1 MLLLEGQTSEARKA
15 NPGQL
20 RDQKM
25 IGYFCGRREEK
36 LGDFLLSLPRYRLPF
51 TSIQCYL
58 GHVRSC
64 FFHLALNGLIVGLST
79 DNSFVPGQERRTG
92 VEEEDRSVIP
102 KARFH
107 PKLLFRLPIVK
118 NVGIGIVQAIDLN
131 RNEVIVITPLGSE
144 EMKEVNTLIR
154 HTECIPQVLVQNV
167 GVVVVGNGSTRHSR
181 RITLPPTSVAPVL
194 PWRGLVPT

>member
-1 MLLLEGQTSEARKA
+1 MDPSRVVLLEGQGSEARKA

-25 IGYFCGRREEK
+25 ISYFCGHREED
-36 LGDFLLSLPRYRLPF
+36 LGDYLLSLPRYRLPF
-51 TSIQCYL
+51 ASIQCYV

-64 FFHLALNGLIVGLST
+64 YFHLALNGLIVGLST
-79 DNSFVPGQERRTG
+79 DSSFEFGQERETG
-92 VEEEDRSVIP
+92 VMEEASSVIP
-102 KARFH
+102 KAKFH
-107 PKLLFRLPIVK
+107 PKLLTRLPIVK

-154 HTECIPQVLVQNV
+154 HTECIPQILIQNV
-167 GVVVVGNGSTRHSR
+167 GMVGKSDEST
-181 RITLPPTSVAPVL
+181 
-194 PWRGLVPT
+194 

>member
-1 MLLLEGQTSEARKA
+1 MVLLEGQTSDARKA

-20 RDQKM
+20 REQKM
-25 IGYFCGRREEK
+25 ISYFCGRREEK
-36 LGDFLLSLPRYRLPF
+36 LGDYLLSLPRYRLPF
-51 TSIQCYL
+51 ASIQCYL

-64 FFHLALNGLIVGLST
+64 FFHLALNGLIVGLSA
-79 DNSFVPGQERRTG
+79 DSSFMPGQERRTG
-92 VEEEDRSVIP
+92 VEEDDHSVIP

-107 PKLLFRLPIVK
+107 PKLLTRLPIVK

-167 GVVVVGNGSTRHSR
+167 GVMVVDDGSTRHSH
-181 RITLPPTSVAPVL
+181 RISSLPTLVASVL
-194 PWRGLVPT
+194 PLRGLVRI